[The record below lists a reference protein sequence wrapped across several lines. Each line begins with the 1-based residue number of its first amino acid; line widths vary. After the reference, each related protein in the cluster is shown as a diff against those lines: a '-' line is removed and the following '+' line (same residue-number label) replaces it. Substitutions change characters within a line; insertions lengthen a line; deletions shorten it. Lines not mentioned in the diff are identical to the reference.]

1 MRATAQNTIDDDDEE
16 EDERS
21 DGTQRV
27 LLRED
32 PISLE
37 QVRSGFRHPFFKK
50 KKHSF
55 DRFAP
60 SRLGDMNVQARRIA
74 MQSAW
79 RSTRG

>member
-37 QVRSGFRHPFFKK
+37 QVRSGFRH
-50 KKHSF
+50 
-55 DRFAP
+55 
-60 SRLGDMNVQARRIA
+60 RLF
-74 MQSAW
+74 
-79 RSTRG
+79 